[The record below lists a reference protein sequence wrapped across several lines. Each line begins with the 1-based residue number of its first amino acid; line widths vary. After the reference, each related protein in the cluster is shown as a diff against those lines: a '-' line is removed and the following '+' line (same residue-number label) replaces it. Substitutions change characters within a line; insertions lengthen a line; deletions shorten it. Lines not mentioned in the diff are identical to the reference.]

1 MGVSKDP
8 KSRREALK
16 QLLEVGLAPSQ
27 EEICAELVKQ
37 GFDVTQSTIS
47 RDLRFLGSI
56 RIINAK
62 GETNYQFPE
71 KLAEYNVSASAF

>member
-16 QLLEVGLAPSQ
+16 KLLEVGLAPSQ
-27 EEICAELVKQ
+27 EEICSELVKQ

-62 GETNYQFPE
+62 GETIYQFPE
-71 KLAEYNVSASAF
+71 KLMENNVSASAF

>member
-8 KSRREALK
+8 KSRREALRK
-16 QLLEVGLAPSQ
+16 LLEVGLAPSQ
-27 EEICAELVKQ
+27 EEICAELIKQ

-47 RDLRFLGSI
+47 RDLRFMGSI

-62 GETNYQFPE
+62 GKTNYQFPE
-71 KLAEYNVSASAF
+71 QLVEETVSSPAI